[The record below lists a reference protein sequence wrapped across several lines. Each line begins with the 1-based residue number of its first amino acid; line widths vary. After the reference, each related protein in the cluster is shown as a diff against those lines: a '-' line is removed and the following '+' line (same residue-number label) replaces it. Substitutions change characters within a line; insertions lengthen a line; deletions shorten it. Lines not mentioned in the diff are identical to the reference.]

1 MSASSTESKP
11 ATVLIVEDD
20 EPTAKLLRFVLE
32 RERYQIFMAADGRA
46 GSSFIQNN
54 PPTSIVLMDIML
66 PFLDGFELLQELRSH
81 PDWRHTRVIML
92 SAKTQGSDVA
102 RALDAGADDYLS
114 KPFDI
119 EELFARVRR
128 YRPSPDPAC

>member
-1 MSASSTESKP
+1 MPTQATEPKP

-20 EPTAKLLRFVLE
+20 EATAKLLRFVLE
-32 RERYQIFMAADGRA
+32 REKYQAFMAADGRA
-46 GSSFIQNN
+46 GLNFIQNN

-66 PFLDGFELLQELRSH
+66 PFLNGFELLGELRSH
-81 PDWRHTRVIML
+81 PDWRNTRVIML

-102 RALDAGADDYLS
+102 QALDAGADDYLS

-128 YRPSPDPAC
+128 YRPR